1 MFVREIAS
9 VAVDDWGDDVAADV
23 PTSLFHLNDRE
34 QSKKLRC
41 VLNKGPAV
49 CAFIVHYLVFTI
61 QLSKEPY
68 DFLPH
73 GVILRI
79 TSHDLS
85 TSKERINCPCP
96 QVSYHSFSTLSGRLD
111 QLCEP

>member
-85 TSKERINCPCP
+85 TSKERINCL
-96 QVSYHSFSTLSGRLD
+96 VTLADVRKY
-111 QLCEP
+111 PTIP